1 MENDPLIR
9 FFVSCAPGIEKILE
23 KETETLGLKP
33 SPGDLHTVKPFPG
46 EESGGLLFEGTYQ
59 DVIVSNLQ
67 LRTANRVIVRVGEF
81 YAAAFSEL
89 RKKASRLEWE
99 KYLIPGQVVNVRA
112 VCHKSRLYHSDGV
125 AERVLGAINDHFSHQ
140 KYNQKPCPQGSEGL
154 LVLVRLVND
163 LCTISIDSSGEPLH
177 KRGYRQ
183 AVAKAPLRE
192 NLAASLLLFSGWKG
206 QCPLIDPFC
215 GSGTIP
221 VEAALLSRRIP
232 PGITREFAFTKWP
245 IFHKEE
251 LAEIINQSQ
260 KEIIALSAPIYGYDR
275 DKGAIE
281 SASANAS
288 RAGQKNEITFVQQAI
303 SSLEPCEAPGWVITN
318 PPYGVRV
325 SGNKDLRD
333 LYARF
338 GEILK
343 HKFSN
348 WKVGILCSDPKLT
361 GNLKLGN
368 PEKTIKFSNGGI
380 PVEYSIFEIN

>member
-1 MENDPLIR
+1 MENDQIR

-23 KETETLGLKP
+23 KESEALGLKSVP
-33 SPGDLHTVKPFPG
+33 TDVHFGKSFPG

-59 DVIVSNLQ
+59 DILLSNLK
-67 LRTANRVIVRVGEF
+67 LRTANRVIVRMGEF

-89 RKKASRLEWE
+89 RKKASRLDWA
-99 KYLIPGQVVNVRA
+99 KYLTPGQVVNVRA

-125 AERVLGAINDHFSHQ
+125 AERVLGAINDHFSNL
-140 KYNQKPCPQGSEGL
+140 KPNQKNCLQGSEGL
-154 LVLVRLVND
+154 LILVRLVND

-192 NLAASLLLFSGWKG
+192 TLAASLLLFSGWSG

-221 VEAALLSRRIP
+221 VEAALLSRSIP

-245 IFHKEE
+245 GFRKEE
-251 LAEIINQSQ
+251 LSGIINQSQ
-260 KEIIALSAPIYGYDR
+260 KEIIALPAPIYGYDR
-275 DKGAIE
+275 DRGAIE

-288 RAGQKNEITFVQQAI
+288 RAGQKNEITFMQQAI
-303 SSLEPCEAPGWVITN
+303 SSLEPCEPPGWVITN

-343 HKFSN
+343 SNFSN

-361 GNLKLGN
+361 GNLGLGN
-368 PEKTIKFSNGGI
+368 PENTLKFSNGGI
-380 PVEYSIFEIN
+380 PVLFSVYQIS